1 MLVVSV
7 SNMTSPNNA
16 KKRKTTYYP
25 VLIIGAGAT
34 GIAAGSQLREKLGL
48 EEFKII
54 DRQSGIGGESKE
66 RPHDCLD

>member
-1 MLVVSV
+1 
-7 SNMTSPNNA
+7 MTSLNNV

-34 GIAAGSQLREKLGL
+34 GIAAGSQLRQKLGL
-48 EEFKII
+48 KEFKIV

-66 RPHDCLD
+66 RSHDCLD